1 MHLLLPL
8 VELLLVKLHLRGP
21 LFVRSL
27 CEHRGACTM
36 LVPIVFLG
44 DASQTGRASL
54 HYPQGLCRSLGA
66 WAGVRRKRCLRMC
79 MCQSFDRR
87 GRGPWKKPCNCG
99 STSVTSAFLGL
110 HLGGLNLVR
119 RVQVR
124 KFIVLPSFRILRIPV
139 QKCIVVLCNRE
150 RLKTA
155 KPISRRTGNTAV
167 AIRSRA

>member
-1 MHLLLPL
+1 MHRRALQSRAPENRKTDKPPHRKHCSCHPL
-8 VELLLVKLHLRGP
+8 KGLMCLTTLVYAENKYLIR
-21 LFVRSL
+21 
-27 CEHRGACTM
+27 
-36 LVPIVFLG
+36 I
-44 DASQTGRASL
+44 
-54 HYPQGLCRSLGA
+54 SLGA